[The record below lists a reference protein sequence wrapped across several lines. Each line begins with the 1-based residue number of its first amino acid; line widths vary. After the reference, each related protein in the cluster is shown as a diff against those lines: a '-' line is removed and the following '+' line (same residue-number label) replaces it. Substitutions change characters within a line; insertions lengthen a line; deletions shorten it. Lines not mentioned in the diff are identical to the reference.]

1 MQIGEATRLLRN
13 LRRFPEIID
22 AYRRAED
29 WRGLALRYLGVLRQP
44 FPYELILRDGVQFR
58 FESREEIKV
67 FWNIFIRSSYCV
79 DRDDRLILDAGAN
92 IGMFAVWAAQ
102 IAPGARIFS
111 LEPWPSTFKR
121 LNRHIE
127 MNGLADR
134 VVAVNVALA
143 GDSGRRRLIGS
154 EGESC
159 ANRIQF
165 DRTRPAVDLQSDAGE
180 LASRPRSISSALTRS
195 ICSRWTSKGANTKR
209 FFRPLLRCC
218 GASRRSISNTTRSP
232 PIWVIR
238 RSSCSPISRRPVTF
252 PSGRSRTNSA
262 RASCSSNAAARGDAR

>member
-1 MQIGEATRLLRN
+1 
-13 LRRFPEIID
+13 
-22 AYRRAED
+22 
-29 WRGLALRYLGVLRQP
+29 
-44 FPYELILRDGVQFR
+44 
-58 FESREEIKV
+58 
-67 FWNIFIRSSYCV
+67 

-154 EGESC
+154 EGEGC
-159 ANRIQF
+159 ANRVQF
-165 DRTRPAVDLQSDAGE
+165 DQKRTACGLQSGDGE
-180 LASRPRSISSALTRS
+180 VA
-195 ICSRWTSKGANTKR
+195 
-209 FFRPLLRCC
+209 
-218 GASRRSISNTTRSP
+218 
-232 PIWVIR
+232 
-238 RSSCSPISRRPVTF
+238 
-252 PSGRSRTNSA
+252 
-262 RASCSSNAAARGDAR
+262 